1 MTQPQDEDL
10 DLLILQHQEAVRQ
23 IYEGKY
29 DHLLGRHLV
38 TQSEGGGQQ
47 SEEAAQ
53 EVLDREREARRRAE
67 EARQAA
73 LEALERTVEAAK
85 EASITATR
93 NLEEPRRA
101 AQQAQQRFYETRRS
115 AEDASWQPRFQEAR
129 QTTVA
134 ARRRFREAQFLVV
147 RTMANE
153 ADALSA
159 EISFWGTQIQHL
171 VNEAQAMTESST

>member
-10 DLLILQHQEAVRQ
+10 DLLIFQHQAAVRE

-29 DHLLGRHLV
+29 DHLLGRRLV

-53 EVLDREREARRRAE
+53 GALDREREARRRAE

-73 LEALERTVEAAK
+73 LKALARRVDGAK

-101 AQQAQQRFYETRRS
+101 AQQAQRRFLETRRS
-115 AEDASWQPRFQEAR
+115 AADGLWQPSFQEAR
-129 QTTVA
+129 RTAVA

-147 RTMANE
+147 RAMVNE

-171 VNEAQAMTESST
+171 VSEAQIMTESST

>member
-10 DLLILQHQEAVRQ
+10 DLLIWQHQEAIRQ

-29 DHLLGRHLV
+29 DHLLGRRPV
-38 TQSEGGGQQ
+38 TQSGGEQ
-47 SEEAAQ
+47 SEEAAL
-53 EVLDREREARRRAE
+53 EALDGEREARRRAE

-73 LEALERTVEAAK
+73 LQALERTVEAAK

-93 NLEEPRRA
+93 NLKEPRRA
-101 AQQAQQRFYETRRS
+101 AQQAQRRFHDTRRS
-115 AEDASWQPRFQEAR
+115 AADGLWQPRFQEAQR
-129 QTTVA
+129 TAVA

-147 RTMANE
+147 RAMVNE

-171 VNEAQAMTESST
+171 VSETQAMTESRT